1 MSMVAVAEVL
11 QNLPSDD
18 IERLPSD
25 PNAKTF
31 LLTFCQESDYINY
44 NDMGCLLTR
53 YGICISTSIG
63 LAMLP
68 MYQQWEGIGTSKP
81 DQCST
86 ICVWGGGAAW
96 GMRSWWVCPSDRLT
110 GG

>member
-25 PNAKTF
+25 ANAKTF
-31 LLTFCQESDYINY
+31 LLTFCPESDYIN
-44 NDMGCLLTR
+44 MGCLFTE

-63 LAMLP
+63 PATLP

-81 DQCST
+81 DRCST
-86 ICVWGGGAAW
+86 ICVCGGGVPGGGGA
-96 GMRSWWVCPSDRLT
+96 
-110 GG
+110 GGCVRQTD